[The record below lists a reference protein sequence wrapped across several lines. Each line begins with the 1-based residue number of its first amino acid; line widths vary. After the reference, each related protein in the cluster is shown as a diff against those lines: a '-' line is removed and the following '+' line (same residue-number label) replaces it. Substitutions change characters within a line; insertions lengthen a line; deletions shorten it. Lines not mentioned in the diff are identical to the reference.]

1 MDVGGPVTDAT
12 SGQLR
17 FKEIEH
23 KFVVDDGF
31 DLERFG
37 AVLETLNPTRTTSLQ
52 VLDTYYLLRGSRNG
66 RFVIRHRFDEELHHL
81 TVKTLE
87 TDTEVRQEVNIDL
100 GHHAGDQRAQVD
112 AFLEQLG
119 VEWSGALQK
128 DITVWYF
135 PDVEVVHYRATTDTR
150 GVRCVEFEAT
160 RKPSVTEALETVRR
174 YEHATGFD
182 ETRRSRRS
190 LLRIL
195 FPEVVERLR

>member
-52 VLDTYYLLRGSRNG
+52 VLDTYYLLRGSRTG

-87 TDTEVRQEVNIDL
+87 TDTEVRIWD
-100 GHHAGDQRAQVD
+100 
-112 AFLEQLG
+112 
-119 VEWSGALQK
+119 S
-128 DITVWYF
+128 
-135 PDVEVVHYRATTDTR
+135 
-150 GVRCVEFEAT
+150 
-160 RKPSVTEALETVRR
+160 SS
-174 YEHATGFD
+174 
-182 ETRRSRRS
+182 ETRF
-190 LLRIL
+190 LVL
-195 FPEVVERLR
+195 PERPAGTDGWPAERLANLVTRDSMIGVARAAQPDSQ